1 MTLFKPMLAA
11 VADLDKITYPI
22 LASHKLDGIRCIVR
36 DGKPMSRS
44 MKEIPNRF
52 VQQMFAALPRECE
65 GFDGELIVGDPTAKD
80 CYQKTVSGVMSED
93 GEPDFRFYVF
103 DIVAKGSVTF
113 EARLFNAY
121 LKHNTCKADWIV
133 LHAHWQIDNRQELD
147 IIEHRALIEGYEGL
161 ILRDPNGLYK
171 QGRSTIKQGG
181 MLKVKRFQDAEAVII
196 GFEELQ
202 HNDNEAFKD
211 ELGHTKRSSHQEN
224 KVAMNTLGALVVSP
238 SKDQP
243 FYGVSFK
250 LGTGFDQALRK
261 KIWDDRDQYVGKL
274 VKYKY
279 FDVGVKDAPR
289 HPVFL
294 GFRDPIDI

>member
-1 MTLFKPMLAA
+1 MTAFKPMLAA

-52 VQQMFAALPRECE
+52 VRQVFASLPREYE

-103 DIVAKGSVTF
+103 DVVAEGSVTF
-113 EARLFNAY
+113 ETRLFNIY
-121 LKHNTCKADWIV
+121 LKYNTCKADWVVFHPHWEIV
-133 LHAHWQIDNRQELD
+133 NRPDLD
-147 IIEHRALIEGYEGL
+147 DFEQRALADGYEGL

-171 QGRSTIKQGG
+171 QGRSTVKQGG

-196 GFEELQ
+196 DFEELQ

-211 ELGHTKRSSHQEN
+211 ELGLTKRSSHQEN
-224 KVAMNTLGALVVSP
+224 KVAMDTLGALVVVGR
-238 SKDQP
+238 DTDP
-243 FYGVSFK
+243 FPNIAFK

-261 KIWDDRDQYVGKL
+261 KIWDERDQYVGKL

-294 GFRDPIDI
+294 GFRDRIDI